1 MNASSQKRWKVSDA
15 KEKFSEMVRQAAKAP
30 QLIFN
35 RERLVAVVLAPA
47 AFEKL
52 ESWERAREKATL
64 AEAFVEL
71 RRLCSEESY
80 ALEVLPRAD
89 RDNVFAE
96 ALEDVSR

>member
-1 MNASSQKRWKVSDA
+1 VSDA
-15 KEKFSEMVRQAAKAP
+15 KEKFSEMLRRAAKAP

-35 RERLVAVVLAPA
+35 RERLVAVVLAPDM
-47 AFEKL
+47 FEKL
-52 ESWERAREKATL
+52 ESWERVQAKASL

-80 ALEVLPRAD
+80 TLEVPPRAD

-96 ALEDVSR
+96 ALDDVSG